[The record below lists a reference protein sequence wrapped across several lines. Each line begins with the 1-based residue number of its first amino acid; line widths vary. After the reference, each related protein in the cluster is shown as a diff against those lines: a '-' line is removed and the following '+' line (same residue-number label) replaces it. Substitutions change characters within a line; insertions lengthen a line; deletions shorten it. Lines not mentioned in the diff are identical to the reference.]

1 MMSKSW
7 KTRCVLAAAGLGVA
21 LLWSGTPAEA
31 GNTTFRA
38 GGTFNV
44 PVKSLKEKR
53 FRKVVKQEFDFSCGS
68 AALATLLTYHYDTPV
83 SEREVFQ
90 AMYEAGDKEKIQ
102 TYGFSLLD
110 MKKYLD
116 QRNFDANGYRAS
128 LDKLMDV
135 GIPAITLINTQGYM
149 HFVVVKG
156 VTDGRILV
164 GDPALGMRTYERD
177 EFEKIWNGILFVVTE
192 RLEVAQDNFNVRRD
206 WRVRPKAPV
215 GTAMDRKGLTSFSLT
230 LPGPHD
236 F

>member
-1 MMSKSW
+1 MPKSW
-7 KTRCVLAAAGLGVA
+7 KMRFVLAAAGLGLA
-21 LLWSGTPAEA
+21 LLWSGVSAEA
-31 GNTTFRA
+31 GNTTVRA
-38 GGTFNV
+38 GGMFNV

-53 FRKVVKQEFDFSCGS
+53 FRKVVQQQFDFSCGS
-68 AALATLLTYHYDTPV
+68 AALATLLTYHYGTPV
-83 SEREVFQ
+83 SEMEVFK

-102 TYGFSLLD
+102 TVGFSLLD
-110 MKKYLD
+110 MKKFLD

-135 GIPAITLINTQGYM
+135 GIPAITLINIRGYL

-156 VTDGRILV
+156 VDDDRILV

-206 WRVRPKAPV
+206 WRVRPEAPLGSAV
-215 GTAMDRKGLTSFSLT
+215 DRQGLTSFSLT
-230 LPGPHD
+230 LPRPGD